1 MFVQCAG
8 SDCASIDFGREFF
21 GVANSISTRRARSAD
36 FKRADCS
43 INNVFRII
51 SALTFE
57 AIVNRSQR
65 SDGYPQERAH
75 HSRESFY
82 RRANTGLRD
91 INVHAY
97 SEAFE
102 RTVHCTREKR
112 MMTGDSGARIIV
124 DIERNYEKY
133 SIFIRLSLVRRC
145 SVSNRQRLWLAE
157 NRSYLDRRR
166 ASNNCTLT
174 R

>member
-8 SDCASIDFGREFF
+8 SDYASIDFGRKFL
-21 GVANSISTRRARSAD
+21 GVANSISTRRARSTD

-43 INNVFRII
+43 INNVFRIL

-65 SDGYPQERAH
+65 SDGYPQKRAH
-75 HSRESFY
+75 YSHESFY
-82 RRANTGLRD
+82 YPANTGLRD

-102 RTVHCTREKR
+102 RTMYCTREKR
-112 MMTGDSGARIIV
+112 MMTGNSGARIIV
-124 DIERNYEKY
+124 NIERNYEK
-133 SIFIRLSLVRRC
+133 IF
-145 SVSNRQRLWLAE
+145 
-157 NRSYLDRRR
+157 YFY
-166 ASNNCTLT
+166 
-174 R
+174 